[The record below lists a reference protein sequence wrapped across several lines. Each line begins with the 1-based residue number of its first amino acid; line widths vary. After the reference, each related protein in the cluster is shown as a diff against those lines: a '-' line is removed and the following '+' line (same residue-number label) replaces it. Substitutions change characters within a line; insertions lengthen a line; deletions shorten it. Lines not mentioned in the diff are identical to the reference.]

1 MNETESLQRQ
11 VIDLLQHFDA
21 NTDADLRS
29 QVLALVPVWQ
39 AMSKLGSSLLPR
51 EVRSAARERLL
62 YYFQHYPDTVLSLHE
77 LAIVSG
83 ISEWARR
90 VRELRVE
97 FGWAILSGKTV
108 LEMQEEGDLD
118 ESRED
123 LKEMGASDYILIS
136 EEQDKEA
143 AYRWS
148 VAKGIRNNGASV
160 KDKVLEFLRQNVGS
174 PVSGEELRYV
184 AKDKTEW
191 ARRVRELRTEDGWP
205 VSTHW
210 NGRPELAS
218 GMYLLEEDRQMPTH
232 DRRIPD
238 AVRRQVLVRDGYS
251 CQECGWN
258 REQWT
263 QDDPRHLELHHI
275 EHHAHGGANTPE
287 NLLTLCNVCHDV
299 RHAQEA

>member
-1 MNETESLQRQ
+1 MNVTETLQRQ
-11 VIDLLQHFDA
+11 VIDLLQDFDA
-21 NTDADLRS
+21 RIDTDLRS
-29 QVLALVPVWQ
+29 QVLALVPVWD
-39 AMSKLGSSLLPR
+39 AMSKLGGSLLPR
-51 EVRSAARERLL
+51 NVRRAARKRLL
-62 YYFQHYPDTVLSLHE
+62 YYFQRYPDTVLSQHE

-108 LEMQEEGDLD
+108 LEMLDEGDID
-118 ESRED
+118 GDRED
-123 LKEMGASDYILIS
+123 LKEMVPSDYILMS

-143 AYRWS
+143 AYRWR
-148 VAKGIRNNGASV
+148 VAKEIRNNDTSV
-160 KDKVLEFLRQNVGS
+160 KARILKFLRLNVGS

-184 AKDKTEW
+184 AKDRTEW

-205 VSTHW
+205 VSTCW

-218 GMYLLEEDRQMPTH
+218 GMYVLEEDRQLPVH

-238 AVRRQVLVRDGYS
+238 AVRRQVLVRDNYI
-251 CQECGWN
+251 CQECGWT

-263 QDDPRHLELHHI
+263 PDDPRHLELHHV
-275 EHHAHGGANTPE
+275 EHHARGGENTPE
-287 NLLTLCNVCHDV
+287 NLVTLCNICHDV
-299 RHAQEA
+299 RHV